1 MERHLPILPII
12 VPLVAAPLCLLIRQ
26 RTLVLGFAVSV
37 CWATFAMALML
48 FMRVVFSDSSDP
60 GSLVATVITYQLG
73 GWVAPWGIEYRIDTL
88 SVFVLLIVSGIG
100 AVVLSY
106 APLSISREIHRDQ
119 HYLFCA
125 VYLLCMTGLLGI
137 TITGD
142 LFNLFV
148 FLEISALSSYALI
161 SLGAKQSRKAL
172 TAAFQYLV
180 MGTIGATFIL
190 IGIGLM
196 YQMTGTLNMADMAV
210 RLDPDSG
217 PRTVLVA
224 FAFLTVGISL
234 KMALFPLHAW
244 LPGAYAFAPSV
255 VTAFLA
261 ATATKVS
268 VYILLRFI
276 FTIFKPAFAF
286 ELLPLDTGLMVLSLV
301 GIFVASTV
309 AIFQTNIKRMLAF
322 SSVAQIGY
330 MVLGISF
337 ATGLKDPGALAGLT
351 ACIVHVFNH
360 ALIKGGLF
368 LAMGCISLRLGSV
381 DIDDMRGIGRR
392 MPVTMCAWVLGGL
405 GLVGVPIT
413 AGFISKWY
421 LISAALEK
429 GWWPVAVLVLVSSLL
444 AFVYVWRV
452 VEVAYFQSPPERH
465 SGVTEAPLA
474 MLIPTCVLI
483 GASLFFGL
491 WTSFSAGVA
500 RQAAEVLLGATS

>member
-12 VPLVAAPLCLLIRQ
+12 VPLMAAPLCLLIRQ
-26 RTLVLGFAVSV
+26 RTLVMVFALSI
-37 CWATFAMALML
+37 CWATFAMAVML
-48 FMRVVFSDSSDP
+48 FMGVVFAENGDP
-60 GSLVATVITYQLG
+60 GSPIIYELG
-73 GWVAPWGIEYRIDTL
+73 GWNAPWGIEYRIDTL

-106 APLSISREIHRDQ
+106 APLSISREIDHDQ
-119 HYLFCA
+119 HYLFYA

-137 TITGD
+137 TVTGD

-148 FLEISALSSYALI
+148 FLEISALSSYTLI
-161 SLGAKQSRKAL
+161 SLGAKRSRKAL

-190 IGIGLM
+190 IGIGLL
-196 YQMTGTLNMADMAV
+196 YQMTGTLNMADMAT
-210 RLDPDSG
+210 RLNTISG
-217 PRTVLVA
+217 LRTVLVA

-234 KMALFPLHAW
+234 KMALFPLHVW
-244 LPGAYAFAPSV
+244 LPGAYTFAPSV

-268 VYILLRFI
+268 VYILLRFM
-276 FTIFKPAFAF
+276 FTLFRPEFSAEWFR
-286 ELLPLDTGLMVLSLV
+286 LDAGLMALSLV
-301 GIFVASTV
+301 GILVASTV
-309 AIFQTNIKRMLAF
+309 AIFQTNIKRMLAY

-330 MVLGISF
+330 MILGISF
-337 ATGLKDPGALAGLT
+337 ASVTGLT
-351 ACIVHVFNH
+351 AGIVHMLNH

-368 LAMGCISLRLGSV
+368 LAVGCIALRLGSV

-392 MPVTMCAWVLGGL
+392 MPVTMFAWVLGGL

-421 LISAALEK
+421 LLSAALEK

-444 AFVYVWRV
+444 SLVYVWRV
-452 VEVAYFQSPPERH
+452 VEVAYFQSSPERY
-465 SGVTEAPLA
+465 SEVTEAPLV
-474 MLIPTCVLI
+474 MLVPLYVLI
-483 GASLFFGL
+483 GASLLFGL
-491 WTSFSAGVA
+491 WTTLSVGVA
-500 RQAAEVLLGATS
+500 RQAAEVLLGAAS